1 MALVQSNPKPPYQP
15 QRDRDVQSSEAD
27 VLIGGRGLAGISTSL
42 GLASE
47 FATLDPSP
55 SAKRPRQAKEDFGRV
70 KRSRPV
76 VGGSPGY
83 TCTGHDPSG
92 RDQDGETWSFIT
104 KPVPHPPAQGEGLAV
119 APQLS
124 GTLDTQV
131 RPAQPWGAETK
142 T

>member
-1 MALVQSNPKPPYQP
+1 MVSPTHDPSRPQRHRGVQSL
-15 QRDRDVQSSEAD
+15 EAD
-27 VLIGGRGLAGISTSL
+27 VLVGGRGLAGISPSL

-83 TCTGHDPSG
+83 TCTGDDP
-92 RDQDGETWSFIT
+92 QDVTGM
-104 KPVPHPPAQGEGLAV
+104 G
-119 APQLS
+119 
-124 GTLDTQV
+124 
-131 RPAQPWGAETK
+131 
-142 T
+142 